1 MNILVCGDSFSA
13 DWSVKYPDCEGWVNS
28 LSKKYNIKNNSQAG
42 CSEYKI
48 YKQLCSEDVN
58 LYDIIII
65 SHTSPY
71 RIPVEKHPIL
81 YNDCLHK
88 NADLI
93 YADIKNQNSP
103 DLECIS
109 KYFERYFDME
119 HADFVHKLIIK
130 EQIKHINNTPC
141 LHISYYNS
149 GVFKKLENFYCFKSI
164 LQKHRGLINHFSSE
178 GNKKLTT
185 IVDNWIMKNHEKTNN

>member
-13 DWSVKYPDCEGWVNS
+13 DWSAKYPNCKGWTNL
-28 LSKKYNIKNNSQAG
+28 LSENYTIKNNSQAG

-48 YKQLCSEDVN
+48 YKQLCREDVS

-71 RIPVEKHPIL
+71 RIPVERHPIL

-93 YADIKNQNSP
+93 YTDIKSQNNP
-103 DLECIS
+103 NLKCITNYFENYFDLE
-109 KYFERYFDME
+109 Y
-119 HADFVHKLIIK
+119 ADFIHKLIIK
-130 EQIKHINNTPC
+130 EELNCIKDIPC
-141 LHISYYNS
+141 LHLSFYNS
-149 GVFKKLENFYCFKSI
+149 EIFKNFKNFYCFNKI
-164 LQKHRGLINHFSSE
+164 VKNHKGLINHLSPK
-178 GNKKLTT
+178 GNKKLMN
-185 IVDNWIMKNHEKTNN
+185 IVDNWIKDHNEKTNS